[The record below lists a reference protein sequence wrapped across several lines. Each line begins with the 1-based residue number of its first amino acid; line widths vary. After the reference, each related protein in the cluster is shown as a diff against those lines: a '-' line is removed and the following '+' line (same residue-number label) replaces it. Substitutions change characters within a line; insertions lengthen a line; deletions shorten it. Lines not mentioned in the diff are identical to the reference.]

1 MAGDGELRALPGERT
16 TQAARR
22 RGGGDSGPR
31 PVHQRLRERRLGNW
45 AGLGEVLGGLSV
57 RERCRGVISALREC
71 AGAQLWCAVRVPSA
85 WDHLSSTRTVQ
96 RRILSTTIHGAHVG
110 R

>member
-1 MAGDGELRALPGERT
+1 MAGDGQLRALPGERT

-71 AGAQLWCAVRVPSA
+71 AGAQLWCAFHPPG
-85 WDHLSSTRTVQ
+85 
-96 RRILSTTIHGAHVG
+96 TTSLPRERCRDEFYRLQFTAPM
-110 R
+110 